1 MKKATFVFALALTL
15 ALIGFSVA
23 SAKTTTKKVAGMTVA
38 TIAGKFPL
46 QIPDDALEVCSKSD
60 PDECMYYIPVA
71 KIQKLPLVEYYEKG
85 EGEIF
90 DAQHGYRIKDGN
102 IFVFFGDCDNGECFV
117 KDGEYILKL
126 LFF

>member
-1 MKKATFVFALALTL
+1 MRKIVF
-15 ALIGFSVA
+15 LIVMAMVFSVVPEA

-90 DAQHGYRIKDGN
+90 DAQYGYRIKDGN